1 MFGKGGE
8 KLLKMNFKEFIS
20 NKNKLNELIKS
31 STEKLKGNSLLK
43 EYSPWL
49 ANFQKEDYPKH
60 IEVPGQYDGLSRPR
74 PESHA
79 CIASFDPRI
88 LVLSSLRKPKRITVR
103 ADNEQEYKFLVK
115 GGEDLRQDQRIEQL
129 FGIMNQILDQ
139 DQACS
144 QRNMRLRTYQV
155 PDCVVTS
162 EQNFRTVFRLSP

>member
-1 MFGKGGE
+1 
-8 KLLKMNFKEFIS
+8 MNQKEFAT
-20 NKNKLNELIKS
+20 NKNKLAELMKTS
-31 STEKLKGNSLLK
+31 AGKQQGSGLLK

-49 ANFQKEDYPKH
+49 ANFHKEDFPKH

-88 LVLSSLRKPKRITVR
+88 LVLSSIRKPKRITVR
-103 ADNEQEYKFLVK
+103 ADNSQEYKFLVK

-155 PDCVVTS
+155 PDCVAT
-162 EQNFRTVFRLSP
+162 F

>member
-1 MFGKGGE
+1 MFGTKGE
-8 KLLKMNFKEFIS
+8 KLCSMSIKEF
-20 NKNKLNELIKS
+20 NGNRVKLSELMKVS
-31 STEKLKGNSLLK
+31 LGKLQGSGLLK

-49 ANFQKEDYPKH
+49 ASFHKEDYPKH

-74 PESHA
+74 PESNA

-103 ADNEQEYKFLVK
+103 ADNELEYSFLVK

-129 FGIMNQILDQ
+129 FAIMNGILEQ
-139 DQACS
+139 DQPCS

-155 PDCVVTS
+155 C
-162 EQNFRTVFRLSP
+162 